1 MLSSELTE
9 LRRVFETEKPFH
21 DWPECFEL
29 ALASPLVLALL
40 RTYARHPEA
49 MRSRRLPV
57 TRNWHLGLHPVPTQA
72 PTAAPARPPVV
83 DRKRLAANDKDD

>member
-1 MLSSELTE
+1 MLSSELEE

-21 DWPECFEL
+21 DWPATFDH
-29 ALASPLVLALL
+29 AITSPLVLALL

-57 TRNWHLGLHPVPTQA
+57 TKPWHRGEHPA
-72 PTAAPARPPVV
+72 PTRPPAAPFV
-83 DRKRLAANDKDD
+83 DRKRLAANDRDDD